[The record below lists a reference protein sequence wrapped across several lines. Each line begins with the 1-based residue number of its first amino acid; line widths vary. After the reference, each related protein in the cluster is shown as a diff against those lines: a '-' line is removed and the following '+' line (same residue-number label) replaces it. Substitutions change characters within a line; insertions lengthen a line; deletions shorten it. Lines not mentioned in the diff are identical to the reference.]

1 MYYNIIT
8 GQKSELLPAC
18 AKLPD
23 GSVQYTQDLKAHYG
37 AGWREM
43 PKTEPVASAESVI
56 TAISY
61 VQDKVD
67 PLKVSAVVTEKPI
80 AKIQAEQ
87 AAAAKAASDAAA
99 EREAARL
106 AEREAIT
113 KAFPDKKQAEAVG
126 ALFDLVRPTR

>member
-80 AKIQAEQ
+80 AEIQAEQ
-87 AAAAKAASDAAA
+87 AAAAKAVSDA
-99 EREAARL
+99 EAARV
-106 AEREAIT
+106 AERAAWIESIV
-113 KAFPDKKQAEAVG
+113 KAFPDEKQAAAVRLL
-126 ALFDLVRPTR
+126 AERVRPW

>member
-23 GSVQYTQDLKAHYG
+23 GSVQYTQDIKAHYG

-43 PKTEPVASAESVI
+43 PKSEPVASAESVI

-67 PLKVSAVVTEKPI
+67 PLKVVAVVTKKPI
-80 AKIQAEQ
+80 AEIQAEQ
-87 AAAAKAASDAAA
+87 AAAAKAASDA
-99 EREAARL
+99 EAARVAARTEWIDGIVAAFPDEKQADAIRLL
-106 AEREAIT
+106 AER
-113 KAFPDKKQAEAVG
+113 
-126 ALFDLVRPTR
+126 VRPW

>member
-1 MYYNIIT
+1 MYYNILT

-43 PKTEPVASAESVI
+43 PKAEPVPSAESVI

-67 PLKVSAVVTEKPI
+67 PLKVVAVVSEKPL

-87 AAAAKAASDAAA
+87 AAAAKAASDAEAA
-99 EREAARL
+99 RASEREAWIDS
-106 AEREAIT
+106 IT
-113 KAFPDKKQAEAVG
+113 KAFLDEKQAAAIRTLCER
-126 ALFDLVRPTR
+126 VRPW